1 MKAKDLICELQKLEP
16 ETEVKFFTFKEGSY
30 GEYKLTQIFV
40 QDISE
45 VKDDLVVLLG

>member
-1 MKAKDLICELQKLEP
+1 MKAKDLINNLKELNP
-16 ETEVKFFTFKEGSY
+16 ETEVKFFTFKKGSY